1 MLNVANK
8 KAIFFKTFHLS
19 RDNPIMTNKN
29 DNAKNNQQGKTPN
42 GDRYSIKD
50 SGNPALN
57 RNDSNGKSGTVI
69 TQSSMT
75 PPRPGS
81 NPNKK

>member
-1 MLNVANK
+1 
-8 KAIFFKTFHLS
+8 
-19 RDNPIMTNKN
+19 MTNKN
-29 DNAKNNQQGKTPN
+29 DNAKNNNQGKQSN
-42 GDRYSIKD
+42 NERYSIKD
-50 SGNPALN
+50 SDSTALN
-57 RNDSNGKSGTVI
+57 RNGSNEKSGITI

>member
-1 MLNVANK
+1 
-8 KAIFFKTFHLS
+8 
-19 RDNPIMTNKN
+19 MTNKN
-29 DNAKNNQQGKTPN
+29 DNAKNNQRGKTSN
-42 GDRYSIKD
+42 GDRHEFKD
-50 SGNPALN
+50 SGNNTALN
-57 RNDSNGKSGTVI
+57 RNDPNGVRGTVI

>member
-1 MLNVANK
+1 MLDVANQ
-8 KAIFFKTFHLS
+8 KALCFKTFNLS

-29 DNAKNNQQGKTPN
+29 DNAKNNQKGQTSN
-42 GDRYSIKD
+42 GDRHTFKD
-50 SGNPALN
+50 GENTATN
-57 RNDSNGKSGTVI
+57 RNDPNGKRDTVI